1 MIVLIVERA
10 TPGMR
15 GELSRW
21 LLEPKSGVYVGRVSA
36 MVRDQLWEL
45 VEKRLPRDGAAMLI
59 QQSKNDQGYEVRSIG
74 EGSRL
79 LVDFEGLWLVERP

>member
-21 LLEPKSGVYVGRVSA
+21 LLEPKSGVFVGRISA
-36 MVRDQLWEL
+36 MVREQLWDL
-45 VEKRLPRDGAAMLI
+45 VEKRLPRDGAAMMI
-59 QQSKNDQGYEVRSIG
+59 QQSNNDQGYEIRSIG
-74 EGSRL
+74 EGSRS
-79 LVDFEGLWLVERP
+79 LVDFEGIWLVERP

>member
-36 MVRDQLWEL
+36 MVREQLWEL

>member
-36 MVRDQLWEL
+36 MVREQLWEL
-45 VEKRLPRDGAAMLI
+45 VEKRLPRDGASMLI